1 MGKTLAH
8 IALLVWAVP
17 ATVGA
22 SHAGD
27 TRPALTRKDFAAE
40 TSARM
45 MVLMATASG
54 EQASANC
61 MHDRYFGSP
70 LLLRKTLWDVWTHP
84 RDNFSRALLEVT
96 KAACSKN
103 PPEVAASEH
112 QTWLRTGNDSI
123 LLEPGKPTSDP
134 AADMIAAYAGMR
146 GDHSA
151 VRCALDEETRSE
163 ANRLVSEGMRTEP
176 RVPVTLAVYD
186 AYRTLCGLNPS
197 RPAASEIILPVMP
210 DVPAVARE
218 RLQIVQDFAI
228 CQSGGEANEDACVEQ
243 AYQKRSKH
251 LFNQLL
257 SDGSVE

>member
-1 MGKTLAH
+1 MGKTFAH
-8 IALLVWAVP
+8 IALLVWLVP
-17 ATVGA
+17 AAVGA

-27 TRPALTRKDFAAE
+27 TRPALARKDFAAE

-45 MVLMATASG
+45 MVLMVAASG
-54 EQASANC
+54 DKALAQC

-70 LLLRKTLWDVWTHP
+70 LLLRKTLWDVWNHP
-84 RDNFSRALLEVT
+84 NDDFARALLEVT
-96 KAACSKN
+96 KTACSKN

-112 QTWLRTGNDSI
+112 QTWLRIGNDSI
-123 LLEPGKPTSDP
+123 LLEPGKPTPDP

-146 GDHSA
+146 GDHA
-151 VRCALDEETRSE
+151 AERCALDEKARGE
-163 ANRLVSEGMRTEP
+163 ANRLASEGMRTGP

-197 RPAASEIILPVMP
+197 GPAASEIALPVMP

-218 RLQIVQDFAI
+218 RLRIAQDFAI
-228 CQSGGEANEDACVEQ
+228 CQSMENEDACVEQ
-243 AYQKRSKH
+243 AYRKRSKH